1 MEGRMMGGV
10 QAMNDGLPPSRNL
23 LEVADLVEMF
33 ETAEDA
39 TVSARQLSERDRD
52 YVDNIQYTAEE
63 IKELNK
69 RKQPVT
75 IANRIK
81 RKRDFLIGY
90 EMSQRVDPR
99 AMPRTPKH
107 EADADGVQQAL
118 RYVAETERFDQIRS
132 RVFDNLLVEGMG
144 GYRVGVKQGA
154 NGDMEITLNRVAWD
168 RMFYDP
174 HSSEPDFSDA
184 GYLGGVIWKDFDE
197 AAAEYPDAID
207 ALNTTLDS
215 SSISDTYDDKPKFRV
230 WADKKRKR
238 VRVVYMWIKRE
249 GQWHFAEFTKGG
261 ILKAGPSPYVTD
273 KGESDCELVFG
284 SAYVNRENERYG
296 LVREMIS
303 IQDEINKRRSKA
315 LHLLNVNQ
323 TTYEDGAITD
333 IEQFRR
339 EKARPDGVMRVN
351 PGFFDKVLSETRV
364 DLAQGHMQLLQEAKG
379 EIDMMAGNIALQ
391 GNALQKSAASGKA
404 IIASQQGGAM
414 EVAPI
419 MDSLR
424 DMDIRV
430 FRAIWYR
437 IRQFWTAEKWVRVTD
452 DERNVKWLG
461 LNVDPQ
467 QMQMAMQQ
475 DPSLQEKIA
484 GTVANIAELDC
495 DIIIDDAPDGLTPQL
510 EQFQSLV
517 ELKKMD
523 ADKEIPFRA
532 VMMAMPNLKNK
543 DQILAAMDEAKKP
556 PPEVAQLQQ
565 MMKQLEMAMAE
576 AKVANEQ
583 ASAQLKMAQAQKAM
597 MPEGQQPQ
605 QIDPGPTQA
614 ELMETMAS
622 AEQKQSAAVLNYAK
636 ADQIGV
642 ETMLAPQQAAQQAET
657 SRMKAEQSF
666 GA

>member
-1 MEGRMMGGV
+1 M
-10 QAMNDGLPPSRNL
+10 DGDLPASANL
-23 LEVADLVEMF
+23 LDVAALVEMF

-39 TVSARQLSERDRD
+39 TATARQLSERDRD

-63 IKELNK
+63 IKELNR

-99 AMPRTPKH
+99 AMPRTPRH
-107 EADADGVQQAL
+107 EEDAGAVQQAL
-118 RYVAETERFDQIRS
+118 RYVAETERFDQLRS

-144 GYRVGVKQGA
+144 GYRVGVKPGYDGA
-154 NGDMEITLNRVAWD
+154 MEITLNRVAWD

-184 GYLGGVIWKDFDE
+184 GYLGGVVWKDFDE

-207 ALNTTLDS
+207 ALNTTLDAA
-215 SSISDTYDDKPKFRV
+215 SITDTYDDRPKFRI

-238 VRVVYMWIKRE
+238 VRVVYMWIKR
-249 GQWHFAEFTKGG
+249 GDQWHFAEFTKGG

-323 TTYEDGAITD
+323 TTMEEGAVQD
-333 IEQFRR
+333 VEKYRR
-339 EKARPDGVMRVN
+339 EAARPDGVKIIN
-351 PGFFDKVLSETRV
+351 PGYFDKIASETRV

-424 DMDIRV
+424 DMDVRV

-437 IRQFWTAEKWVRVTD
+437 IRQFWTAKKWVRVTD

-461 LNVDPQ
+461 LNIPPEQ
-467 QMQMAMQQ
+467 GEALMAQNP
-475 DPSLQEKIA
+475 DKIA
-484 GTVANIAELDC
+484 GTVASIAELDC

-523 ADKEIPFRA
+523 ANGEMPFRA
-532 VMMAMPNLKNK
+532 IVAAMPNLKNK
-543 DQILAAMDEAKKP
+543 EQVMSAMDDAKQP
-556 PPEVAQLQQ
+556 PPEVAQLQER
-565 MMKQLEMAMAE
+565 MKMLEMAMME
-576 AKVANEQ
+576 AKVADTQ
-583 ASAQLKMAQAQKAM
+583 ASAALKSANAQRAM
-597 MPEGQQPQ
+597 MPEGQPPQ
-605 QIDPGPTQA
+605 QVETGLTDA
-614 ELMETMAS
+614 ELMEIMAS
-622 AEQKQSAAVLNYAK
+622 AEQKQSAAVLNYAR
-636 ADQIGV
+636 AEQVGV
-642 ETMLAPQQAAQQAET
+642 ETMLAPRRAAQQAMA
-657 SRMKAEQSF
+657 SQMKAEQPF

>member
-1 MEGRMMGGV
+1 
-10 QAMNDGLPPSRNL
+10 MNDGLPPSRNL
-23 LEVADLVEMF
+23 LDVADLVEMF

-107 EADADGVQQAL
+107 ETDADGVQQAL
-118 RYVAETERFDQIRS
+118 RYVAETERFDQLRS

-144 GYRVGVKQGA
+144 GYRVGVKQGYD
-154 NGDMEITLNRVAWD
+154 GMMEVTLNRVAWD

-197 AAAEYPDAID
+197 AAAEYPDAVD

-238 VRVVYMWIKRE
+238 VRICYMWIKRE
-249 GQWHFAEFTKGG
+249 GQWYFAEFTKGG

-273 KGESDCELVFG
+273 KGESDCELIFG

-333 IEQFRR
+333 IEAYRR
-339 EKARPDGVMRVN
+339 EAARPDGVKKIN

-424 DMDIRV
+424 DMDVRV

-461 LNVDPQ
+461 LNIDPQ
-467 QMQMAMQQ
+467 QAEMLKAQNP
-475 DPSLQEKIA
+475 DKIA

-556 PPEVAQLQQ
+556 PPEVAELQAR
-565 MMKQLEMAMAE
+565 MKQLEMAMAE
-576 AKVANEQ
+576 AKVAKEQSAARLNE
-583 ASAQLKMAQAQKAM
+583 ARAQREL
-597 MPEGQQPQ
+597 MPDAPQGQTM
-605 QIDPGPTQA
+605 DPGPTQA
-614 ELMETMAS
+614 EQIETMAR
-622 AEQKQSAAVLNYAK
+622 AEQAQSAAVLNYAK

-642 ETMLAPQQAAQQAET
+642 ETMLAPQQVAQQAEA
-657 SRMKAEQSF
+657 SRMKAQQSAQ
-666 GA
+666 G